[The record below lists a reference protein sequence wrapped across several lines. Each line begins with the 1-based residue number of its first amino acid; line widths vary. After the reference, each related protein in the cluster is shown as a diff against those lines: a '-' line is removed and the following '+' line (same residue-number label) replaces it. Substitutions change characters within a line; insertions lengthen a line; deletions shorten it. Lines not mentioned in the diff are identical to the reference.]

1 MVSKK
6 VLCYL
11 LFMHDL
17 EIIYKDLESLSTR
30 LESNLLTHLLK
41 FGPRGNDKEVYKY
54 SLLPAGK
61 LFRPM
66 LCALSYLEEMNKSK
80 VLSEFFMPSK
90 DISLYASFLEIH
102 HVYTLIHDDLPA
114 MDNDNFRR
122 GRLANHIKFNEWKA
136 LLAGDGM
143 SILGFQLLSQLKAN
157 VALDLIKIATKYTGC
172 NGLIYGQYL
181 DLSGSIKNSFNN
193 VRTTHLLKT
202 ARLIQLSLIGG
213 QVIANDKISDKTKF
227 YWKFGESIGLTF
239 QFLDDLDDLRDENN
253 HEQEINPWRKFKTE
267 CISELETC
275 LNFSRDFLKN
285 RPLLRSYFQSYLYK
299 NAKSLESNKD
309 LYLKLGFKN
318 KELLNILS
326 GLDLV
331 RDH

>member
-1 MVSKK
+1 MKILQFLIGDKKSDLEVQIEGELRPNFMNFVKSQSNFKGKIRIGKKLYRFCPHESFLNSIVLKGAKPPERLLHLQIRRPSRNDETKVSINFLRVPMVSKK

-30 LESNLLTHLLK
+30 LESNLLTHMLK

-136 LLAGDGM
+136 LLP
-143 SILGFQLLSQLKAN
+143 
-157 VALDLIKIATKYTGC
+157 VTG
-172 NGLIYGQYL
+172 
-181 DLSGSIKNSFNN
+181 
-193 VRTTHLLKT
+193 
-202 ARLIQLSLIGG
+202 
-213 QVIANDKISDKTKF
+213 
-227 YWKFGESIGLTF
+227 
-239 QFLDDLDDLRDENN
+239 
-253 HEQEINPWRKFKTE
+253 
-267 CISELETC
+267 
-275 LNFSRDFLKN
+275 
-285 RPLLRSYFQSYLYK
+285 
-299 NAKSLESNKD
+299 
-309 LYLKLGFKN
+309 
-318 KELLNILS
+318 
-326 GLDLV
+326 
-331 RDH
+331 